1 MGPLMYILGGFA
13 ALVGFVTVAG
23 SSGDAALSKEFAWQ
37 FRLAARLRTPV
48 LMFIVVPLS
57 FFRWLRTTLKSKWL
71 RLTRTA
77 DPAVA
82 QAAHAARVEVAA
94 AQLRAWNAD
103 GRQRTLR
110 TARPNYLS
118 MSTKLGSNKGDSYR
132 IQTGHLNRILSID
145 VDNLRITAEPGVT
158 MGEITEELM
167 PLGLTLQTH
176 IEMEAITIGGLS
188 MGFGIETNSHR
199 HGLFQESVVACA
211 AAQSLRNSAQFGAI
225 LRSSTSLA
233 PHSAPLPA
241 PGTSCSTPGATCC
254 TSPPNPIRTSSAR
267 CRGRTVPLASSPR

>member
-211 AAQSLRNSAQFGAI
+211 AAQFGAIQRAIIAQFGAI
-225 LRSSTSLA
+225 RQRTRLTPRRLLQQVRTARL
-233 PHSAPLPA
+233 PVQPA
-241 PGTSCSTPGATCC
+241 PCHRRPQPA
-254 TSPPNPIRTSSAR
+254 AR
-267 CRGRTVPLASSPR
+267 

>member
-1 MGPLMYILGGFA
+1 MGPLMYLLGGFA

-211 AAQSLRNSAQFGAI
+211 AAQFGAI
-225 LRSSTSLA
+225 FAQFLRSSASHA
-233 PHSAPLPA
+233 PHPAPPPA
-241 PGTSCSTPGATCC
+241 PGTSCSTPGATCS
-254 TSPPNPIRTSSAR
+254 TSPPRAIRTSSAR

>member
-1 MGPLMYILGGFA
+1 MGPLMYLLGGFA

-211 AAQSLRNSAQFGAI
+211 AAQFGAQFGAI
-225 LRSSTSLA
+225 RRNSAAHA
-233 PHSAPLPA
+233 PHPTPLHS
-241 PGTSCSTPGATCC
+241 PGTSCSTPGATCS
-254 TSPPNPIRTSSAR
+254 TSPPRAIRTSSAR
-267 CRGRTVPLASSPR
+267 CRGRTALSASSPR

>member
-103 GRQRTLR
+103 GRQKTLR

-211 AAQSLRNSAQFGAI
+211 AAQSLRNSAQF
-225 LRSSTSLA
+225 LRKSAAHAPHPAAPSST
-233 PHSAPLPA
+233 
-241 PGTSCSTPGATCC
+241 GTSCSTPGATCS

-267 CRGRTVPLASSPR
+267 CRGPTVPSASSPR

>member
-1 MGPLMYILGGFA
+1 MGPLMYLLGGFA

-211 AAQSLRNSAQFGAI
+211 AAQFGAQFGAI
-225 LRSSTSLA
+225 RRNSAVHA
-233 PHSAPLPA
+233 PHPA
-241 PGTSCSTPGATCC
+241 PPPSTGTNCSTHGATCS

-267 CRGRTVPLASSPR
+267 CRGPTVPSASSRR

>member
-82 QAAHAARVEVAA
+82 QAAPCAPPLQPAGGAAGVPAGVARRRSASGPNA
-94 AQLRAWNAD
+94 APR
-103 GRQRTLR
+103 
-110 TARPNYLS
+110 S
-118 MSTKLGSNKGDSYR
+118 DS
-132 IQTGHLNRILSID
+132 
-145 VDNLRITAEPGVT
+145 P
-158 MGEITEELM
+158 
-167 PLGLTLQTH
+167 
-176 IEMEAITIGGLS
+176 
-188 MGFGIETNSHR
+188 
-199 HGLFQESVVACA
+199 
-211 AAQSLRNSAQFGAI
+211 
-225 LRSSTSLA
+225 
-233 PHSAPLPA
+233 PA
-241 PGTSCSTPGATCC
+241 TRWATC
-254 TSPPNPIRTSSAR
+254 SS
-267 CRGRTVPLASSPR
+267 